1 VRLTCLWTILTGCLF
16 LPAAM
21 PNADA
26 HPPGQTVLGQF
37 CTERSASRCEG
48 MDSIKSIVLPIS
60 PELIDHVQQVP
71 GELLAEDTLL
81 IQGSD
86 RDGRFKIDSVS
97 PATERTAPM
106 RVAMPMRNALLP
118 QLQMRVFGAEER
130 VSARL
135 DKDHLDMQCQPG
147 TQPAGVILSA
157 PWSLPMADTALV
169 FRHRG
174 QGQFEL
180 LAADAALAAKESG
193 VRIGVIE
200 STPAAMDMNLRLPL
214 TAPAA
219 GLERGQ
225 WRHFSIACGSSGG
238 ALHLTALRLE
248 PVPAAVPP
256 RSRWQWSA
264 TEWRTAP
271 GSVLD
276 RAVRHGVRVLFVAV
290 PFSQGRIAEP
300 DALASF
306 IRLANA
312 RGIDIWSVDGDPR
325 MVLPS
330 EHADAVQRVRAY
342 AAYNARHPLAKL
354 AGVQFDVEPYL
365 MQDHAPGQAP
375 DPSAWDQPYLE
386 LVRKLSQAAAGLPL
400 EMVVPFWW
408 ADKADFLATLAP
420 HVTSLNVMDYR
431 TRHDEI
437 YRFAAPFLD
446 WGVRHHKK
454 IRIAL
459 EAGPVKP
466 EHFQRYAR
474 SGAGTVW
481 LLKSGPHTVLLQLK
495 EALPNPS
502 GPAFQ
507 LAGSWVA
514 DGTATSFMHAP
525 QRMLEMLP
533 ALERE
538 FAAWPSFD
546 GMALHELQ

>member
-1 VRLTCLWTILTGCLF
+1 VLLACLWSIVAGCLS
-16 LPAAM
+16 LPVAM
-21 PNADA
+21 PNAHAD
-26 HPPGQTVLGQF
+26 PPGQTALGQL
-37 CTERSASRCEG
+37 CTERGGSRCES
-48 MDSIKSIVLPIS
+48 MESINNIVLPIS
-60 PELIDHVQQVP
+60 PELIDHVQQVS
-71 GELLAEDTLL
+71 GELLAEDALL
-81 IQGSD
+81 IQGTD
-86 RDGRFKIDSVS
+86 RDGRFRIDSVS
-97 PATERTAPM
+97 PATEPKTPM
-106 RVAMPMRNALLP
+106 RVAMPMHNPLLP
-118 QLQMRVFGAEER
+118 HLQMRVFGTEER

-135 DKDHLDMQCQPG
+135 DKDRLDMQCQPG
-147 TQPAGVILSA
+147 TRPAGVILSA
-157 PWSLPMADTALV
+157 PWSLPMADMALA
-169 FRHRG
+169 FRHGG

-200 STPAAMDMNLRLPL
+200 SADMAMDLRLRL

-219 GLERGQ
+219 RLDRGQ
-225 WRHFSIACGSSGG
+225 WRHFSIACGSRGG

-248 PVPAAVPP
+248 PVPAAAP
-256 RSRWQWSA
+256 SRARWEWHA

-271 GSVLD
+271 DVVLD
-276 RAVRHGVRVLFVAV
+276 RAARHGVRVLFVSV
-290 PFSQGRIAEP
+290 PFSQGGITEP
-300 DALASF
+300 DALSSF

-312 RGIDIWSVDGDPR
+312 RDMTVWSVDGDPR

-330 EHADAVQRVRAY
+330 EHAKAVQRVRAY
-342 AAYNARHPLAKL
+342 AAYNARHPLTKL

-365 MQDHAPGQAP
+365 MLDAAPGRAP

-386 LVRKLSQAAAGLPL
+386 LVRKLSQAAGGLPL

-408 ADKADFLATLAP
+408 AGKADFLAALAP
-420 HVTSLNVMDYR
+420 HVTGLNVMDYR

-454 IRIAL
+454 VRIAL

-466 EHFQRYAR
+466 EHFQRYSR
-474 SGAGTVW
+474 SDAGNVW

-502 GPAFQ
+502 GPAFR

-525 QRMLEMLP
+525 QRMLDMLP

-538 FAAWPSFD
+538 FAAWPSFH